1 MATATASP
9 GLQSS
14 VDVNS
19 QPVIPSA
26 SAVSQPHVWS
36 WIWFALALLV
46 IVGFHIRMFGRA
58 IPPAARFP

>member
-1 MATATASP
+1 MATATASA

-14 VDVNS
+14 VDVSNQS
-19 QPVIPSA
+19 VIPSTSTA
-26 SAVSQPHVWS
+26 SKPHVWS
-36 WIWFALALLV
+36 WIWFVVALLV